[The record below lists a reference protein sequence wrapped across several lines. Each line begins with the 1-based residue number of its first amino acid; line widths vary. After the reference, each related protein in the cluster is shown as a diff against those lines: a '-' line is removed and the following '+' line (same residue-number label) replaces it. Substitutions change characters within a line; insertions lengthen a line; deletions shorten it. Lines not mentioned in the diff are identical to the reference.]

1 MAVSTRAFAFAS
13 AVFTWLTAPSLPGL
27 FTRTVTLRLLGLS
40 WVAFAFAFAAALAF
54 APAVP
59 LAAADACALADALF
73 DCAVPLPL
81 PGCPTSTVTLV
92 FAGVV
97 CVAFASPCVAAA
109 VVVGDVVAGDAVV
122 LVVGSEAVLP
132 GSEVEGEA
140 ALGVELTSLDEL
152 AAPSLGTLSFEL
164 VALELA
170 SLGLVAA
177 GVAVVS
183 FGFVPDVVVD
193 VGASFLGAASV
204 GAAPPVPAAVG
215 CAAAV
220 SAAGLADAE
229 LAVGVVPESPARAV
243 ADQAAKTS
251 SVTASRQAKRERRVS
266 PTSLSAAPLPSPLS
280 SQSALCV

>member
-1 MAVSTRAFAFAS
+1 
-13 AVFTWLTAPSLPGL
+13 
-27 FTRTVTLRLLGLS
+27 
-40 WVAFAFAFAAALAF
+40 
-54 APAVP
+54 
-59 LAAADACALADALF
+59 
-73 DCAVPLPL
+73 
-81 PGCPTSTVTLV
+81 LV

-164 VALELA
+164 VLLELA
-170 SLGLVAA
+170 ALGPVAA

-183 FGFVPDVVVD
+183 FGFVPDVLDVVVD
-193 VGASFLGAASV
+193 VGASLLGAASV
-204 GAAPPVPAAVG
+204 GAASPVPAAVG

-266 PTSLSAAPLPSPLS
+266 PTSSPAAPLPSPLS